1 MLPTVEGLELAY
13 ALHPLP
19 PGRFGFRRLRY
30 ELWHGARLIA
40 AGWRVQRADAAQALR
55 LHGTDFAHHLFGL
68 RPPPRAAEPAQDMLP
83 GVRTRVEAH
92 GVSFVLVPRNLEP
105 ARATA
110 DA

>member
-1 MLPTVEGLELAY
+1 MLPAVEGLEFAY

-19 PGRFGFRRLRY
+19 PGRFGFRRWRY

-40 AGWRVQRADAAQALR
+40 AGWRAQRPDAAHALR
-55 LHGTDFAHHLFGL
+55 MHATEFAHQVFGL
-68 RPPPRAAEPAQDMLP
+68 RPPPRTRADRPQDLMP
-83 GVRTRVEAH
+83 GVTTRVEAH

-110 DA
+110 

>member
-1 MLPTVEGLELAY
+1 MLPNVEGLELAY

-19 PGRFGFRRLRY
+19 PGRFGFRRWRW

-40 AGWRVQRADAAQALR
+40 AGWRVHRADAAQALR
-55 LHGTDFAHHLFGL
+55 AHGTDFAHQVFGL
-68 RPPPRAAEPAQDMLP
+68 RPPPRVTGPALDMQP
-83 GVRTRVEAH
+83 GISTRIDAH

-110 DA
+110 

>member
-19 PGRFGFRRLRY
+19 PGRFGFRRWRY

-55 LHGTDFAHHLFGL
+55 AHGADFAHQVFGL
-68 RPPPRAAEPAQDMLP
+68 RPPR
-83 GVRTRVEAH
+83 GSKSRRRRTCC
-92 GVSFVLVPRNLEP
+92 P
-105 ARATA
+105 ARAPGSRRTA
-110 DA
+110 